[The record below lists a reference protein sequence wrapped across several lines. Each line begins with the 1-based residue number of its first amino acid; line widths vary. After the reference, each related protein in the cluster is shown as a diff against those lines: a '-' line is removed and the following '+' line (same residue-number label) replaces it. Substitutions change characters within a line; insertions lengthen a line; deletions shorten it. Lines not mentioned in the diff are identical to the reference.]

1 MSIKELLKG
10 EKVRLTAFSEE
21 DFETLKSWFAD
32 PEFSRYY
39 DYMPAVPKSV
49 AQLKAM
55 IAAIEES
62 RDNYVFA
69 IREND
74 GGKLIGIC
82 GYEDIVWNNQ
92 TARIYI
98 GLGNQEHRGRGFASE
113 ALRLA
118 IDFGF
123 MELNLHY
130 IYLTV
135 ISYNRSAINLY
146 ERVGFS
152 REGANRE
159 FILRDSQRYD
169 LYIYGLLR
177 REWKEI

>member
-1 MSIKELLKG
+1 MSIKGLLKG
-10 EKVRLTAFSEE
+10 EKVRLTAFSED
-21 DFETLKSWFAD
+21 DFDILKEWFAD

-39 DYMPAVPKSV
+39 DYMPAVPKSG

-55 IAAIEES
+55 VSAIEES

-69 IREND
+69 IRENQ

-82 GYEDIVWNNQ
+82 GFDDIVWNNQ

-98 GLGNQEHRGRGFASE
+98 GLGTREHRGRGFASE

-118 IDFGF
+118 VEFGF

-130 IYLTV
+130 IYLNV
-135 ISYNRSAINLY
+135 ISYNRPAINLY
-146 ERVGFS
+146 ERVGFV
-152 REGANRE
+152 REGVNRE

-177 REWKEI
+177 REWDKR